1 MAERIAERSRIAT
14 GNLGQGP
21 QAYSPGRARVEQAQ
35 VEVSPLTSALSG
47 LLELG
52 EGIAKRGVAASAQE
66 EYLAGAR
73 ARQLGKSYE
82 DLETDPLTAPFVR
95 GGYQDQDYR
104 IDQAAF
110 SQEMQA
116 FIADAGKTL
125 TPAQFTE
132 ELAKRSQPVL
142 ERLGRGGSFS
152 NRANALAEQTAAEG
166 ALITSHSQAHKDW
179 LIEQVGQRITV
190 QGNQL
195 ISSYSKAKTGTGAP
209 EAEAGRI
216 TLFYNDVLNSEN
228 LPADMRGKVATQ
240 FLQALASSD
249 AREVV
254 SGMRERGLLD
264 SLSFDDRVKVDEAI
278 RASEAR
284 TKPLDLLGD
293 VQGAAQFELDVAN
306 GNATA
311 EQVAAYVDVGVRSK
325 RLTLNQAQAVWET
338 FYKSV
343 SDKDNVI
350 AVTEALNR
358 GDLATV
364 ERLGFSVPEALDLVD
379 QQLAVSGV
387 GPTERLLTGM
397 RLGMQLGTV
406 PKSVGAN
413 LGAAINAVSF
423 NPEKANP
430 EQLAMLSSVVD
441 DVNLKGATNPAAAG
455 ALLGAMPEETRAT
468 MSEMISQAKLGIP
481 PDQVIRERAAR
492 AAEFQKLPDFQKRL
506 KGAEFEKKL
515 TEAAASLAPTAGF
528 FPDLGTPEPINA
540 WNTSRAT
547 AELQAE
553 VQNLAANRNNFGMSE
568 DALLT
573 LAQANVDAR
582 TIKADD
588 APLLTLPRG
597 IEASR
602 IFGTSDTDAIGK
614 VLSEQYPAPEG
625 YNSTFRFSPVSGEI
639 EHLLIDANGQAIPNG
654 IVDRAKVGKTIE
666 TQRNAAAAAGRAS
679 RFGERVEQDGVS
691 LNIAGKNSYGVPLD
705 VAYEW
710 RKELLQQEGV
720 RLQVYKDRNG
730 LAVGVGENVTGK
742 MKEGDTISPEEAER
756 LFRESSDRAL
766 GQGVRLAN
774 ALGVTDQRAK
784 TALASAAFQLGES
797 GLGQFDKMA
806 DAIQRKDFEAFV
818 KEARDSDWYT
828 QTPQRVDAF
837 IRRMA
842 PHFAG
847 LMRDQ

>member
-35 VEVSPLTSALSG
+35 VEVSPLTRALSG

-125 TPAQFTE
+125 TPEQFTE
-132 ELAKRSQPVL
+132 ELTKRSKPVL

-166 ALITSHSQAHKDW
+166 ALITSHSRAHKNW

-209 EAEAGRI
+209 EAEAERI

-284 TKPLDLLGD
+284 TKPLDLMGD
-293 VQGAAQFELDVAN
+293 VQGAAQFELDVAK

-325 RLTLNQAQAVWET
+325 RLTLNQAQAV
-338 FYKSV
+338 
-343 SDKDNVI
+343 
-350 AVTEALNR
+350 
-358 GDLATV
+358 
-364 ERLGFSVPEALDLVD
+364 
-379 QQLAVSGV
+379 
-387 GPTERLLTGM
+387 
-397 RLGMQLGTV
+397 
-406 PKSVGAN
+406 
-413 LGAAINAVSF
+413 
-423 NPEKANP
+423 
-430 EQLAMLSSVVD
+430 
-441 DVNLKGATNPAAAG
+441 
-455 ALLGAMPEETRAT
+455 
-468 MSEMISQAKLGIP
+468 
-481 PDQVIRERAAR
+481 
-492 AAEFQKLPDFQKRL
+492 
-506 KGAEFEKKL
+506 
-515 TEAAASLAPTAGF
+515 
-528 FPDLGTPEPINA
+528 
-540 WNTSRAT
+540 
-547 AELQAE
+547 
-553 VQNLAANRNNFGMSE
+553 
-568 DALLT
+568 
-573 LAQANVDAR
+573 
-582 TIKADD
+582 
-588 APLLTLPRG
+588 
-597 IEASR
+597 
-602 IFGTSDTDAIGK
+602 
-614 VLSEQYPAPEG
+614 
-625 YNSTFRFSPVSGEI
+625 
-639 EHLLIDANGQAIPNG
+639 
-654 IVDRAKVGKTIE
+654 
-666 TQRNAAAAAGRAS
+666 
-679 RFGERVEQDGVS
+679 
-691 LNIAGKNSYGVPLD
+691 
-705 VAYEW
+705 
-710 RKELLQQEGV
+710 
-720 RLQVYKDRNG
+720 
-730 LAVGVGENVTGK
+730 
-742 MKEGDTISPEEAER
+742 
-756 LFRESSDRAL
+756 
-766 GQGVRLAN
+766 
-774 ALGVTDQRAK
+774 
-784 TALASAAFQLGES
+784 
-797 GLGQFDKMA
+797 
-806 DAIQRKDFEAFV
+806 
-818 KEARDSDWYT
+818 
-828 QTPQRVDAF
+828 
-837 IRRMA
+837 
-842 PHFAG
+842 
-847 LMRDQ
+847 